1 MPTFRQDTKIGGMV
15 PMMKTDDINDQ
26 AITKDKIR
34 DGNVTT
40 EKLAEGAVSTD
51 KLPDGAIKTEKIA
64 DKNITTSKLADG
76 AVSTSKLADQNVT
89 KEKIADQSVDNSK
102 LSTEAVTYDKLKD
115 KSVITEK
122 LNDLAVTTE
131 KVEEKAITNG
141 KIGDSAVDGRTIS
154 EASVEKKH
162 LANDSVATEKLQ
174 DSAITSDKIHTDAVT
189 EEKIKDS
196 SVSNSKLAD
205 NSVGTSKIKDGNI
218 TNEKVANN
226 TLTLDK
232 LDPELRKSIQ
242 AATGLPENLVET
254 IQDVDKEVKSLH
266 SKDTD
271 LQSQITDKQQQITA
285 HDKDIELLQT
295 RSTQMEQTIN
305 NIAATGGAS
314 VANTV
319 AYTNTT
325 SGLESVNVQGAIDEL
340 AAKNKTQDA
349 TISANVSEVASK
361 LSEESERVNGELAKK
376 ANTEDVTTQMQ
387 TEQERVNAEFA
398 KKFDKESI
406 LQDSGDA
413 EDKVMSQKAVST
425 IFNDLSNKIIESYLE
440 YENSFINSNG
450 TLVKFESY
458 RHSRYI
464 KVKEGLSVKGCYAP
478 NNGLLVAKYDKDLN
492 LTGFYTLDGADSGEG
507 SFTYNNVK
515 DSSYIRFNCREDI
528 RVEILGAEVVDD
540 SIISEIK
547 VANGEIDKTNTRMLT
562 SDGRAYLGN
571 LEIDKNYRVTLSS
584 SYVVDNSKSTR
595 IEEQNVDIQP
605 TGGYDIYIAYLDS
618 SNKFKVTKNIS
629 DINELS
635 VVLARFIIN
644 SEYKIIIKY
653 SICTIVYKGTTYN
666 LNTAIDN
673 YEQKEDAGD
682 LYLAEMGE
690 VKGVLPTQLIAKYDA
705 FQREVYAIRANLA
718 SEKDTPVILFNA
730 ITNNFTQVDTIYA
743 KDITAGKTNIYFL
756 KKAIYLHANMYIGL
770 AGNVNWSSNIDGGFD
785 GGWYYNTETSS
796 WVKSKSLV
804 FDYGIYARNPI
815 RNYVG
820 KKFAI
825 MTDSIGTDNYAS
837 KEGRVYWKRL
847 AKTCGLNLTN
857 SSCLG
862 GTSIM
867 DGIRK
872 DTISFTNSERFGKL
886 KSEGEGGISPDIIFI
901 QGGINDWG
909 NDEEFDKGT
918 FIKAMSIGSFEDGN
932 EDPTISFYS
941 AYSFLLNNLT
951 KLYPNAQ
958 LYCCT
963 PIKSWETGRQFS
975 DFPQK
980 NRYGV
985 TMTQVVNAIKDVAS
999 AYGAKIIDFYSEMPT
1014 TKYNW
1019 KKYHDTKVG
1028 IQGYHPGDEGYAV
1041 MEEIMFRHFIN

>member
-1 MPTFRQDTKIGGMV
+1 MAKETVYNNTLVSGAADETLTYTRYVKDESSGKSTKELLDEKV
-15 PMMKTDDINDQ
+15 NKTDQLGTTQI
-26 AITKDKIR
+26 ADKA
-34 DGNVTT
+34 VTT
-40 EKLAEGAVSTD
+40 EKLENESVTTD
-51 KLPDGAIKTEKIA
+51 KLDAASVTTEKVA
-64 DKNITTSKLADG
+64 DANITTSKLADSS
-76 AVSTSKLADQNVT
+76 VET
-89 KEKIADQSVDNSK
+89 EKINNK
-102 LSTEAVTYDKLKD
+102 AVTTD
-115 KSVITEK
+115 K
-122 LNDLAVTTE
+122 LND
-131 KVEEKAITNG
+131 G
-141 KIGDSAVDGRTIS
+141 AVDGRTIS

-242 AATGLPENLVET
+242 AATGLPENLVEV
-254 IQDVDKEVKSLH
+254 IQDVDVEVKSLH

-325 SGLESVNVQGAIDEL
+325 SGLQSVNAQGAIDEL
-340 AAKNKTQDA
+340 AAKNKLQDA
-349 TISANVSEVASK
+349 TISA
-361 LSEESERVNGELAKK
+361 K
-376 ANTEDVTTQMQ
+376 ANTEDVSSQMQ
-387 TEQERVNAEFA
+387 TEQERVNTEFA

-406 LQDSGDA
+406 LQESGDA
-413 EDKVMSQKAVST
+413 EDKVMSQKAVSAKLSDL
-425 IFNDLSNKIIESYLE
+425 FNKNIEAYLE
-440 YENSFINSNG
+440 YGNSFINSNG
-450 TLVKFESY
+450 TLVKFEPY

-478 NNGLLVAKYDKDLN
+478 NNGLLVAKYDKGLN
-492 LTGFYTLDGADSGEG
+492 LIGFYTLNGADSGDG
-507 SFTYNNVK
+507 SFTYNDVN

-528 RVEILGAEVVDD
+528 NIEILGAEVVDD
-540 SIISEIK
+540 SIINEIK
-547 VANGEIDKTNTRMLT
+547 VVNGEIDKTNTCILVN
-562 SDGRAYLGN
+562 DGRTYLGN
-571 LEIDKNYRVTLSS
+571 LVIDKNYRVTLSA
-584 SYVVDNSKSTR
+584 SYVVDNSTNTR

-605 TGGYDIYIAYLDS
+605 TGGYDIYTAYLDS
-618 SNKFKVTKNIS
+618 NNKFKVAKNIS

-635 VVLARFIIN
+635 VVLARFVIN
-644 SEYKIIIKY
+644 SDYKIIIKY
-653 SICTIVYKGTTYN
+653 SICTIVYKDTTYN
-666 LNTAIDN
+666 INAAIDN
-673 YEQKEDAGD
+673 YKQKEDAGD

-690 VKGVLPTQLIAKYDA
+690 VKGVLSTQLIAKYDA

-718 SEKDTPVILFNA
+718 SVKDTPVILFNA
-730 ITNNFTQVDTIYA
+730 ITNNFTQVDTIHA
-743 KDITAGKTNIYFL
+743 KDITAGKTNVYFL
-756 KKAIYLHANMYIGL
+756 NKNIYLHANMYIGL
-770 AGNVNWSSNIDGGFD
+770 GGNVNWSSNIDGGFD

-796 WVKSKSLV
+796 WVKNKNLV

-815 RNYVG
+815 RNIIG

-837 KEGRVYWKRL
+837 KEDRVYWKRL
-847 AKTCGLNLTN
+847 AKTCGLILIN

-872 DTISFTNSERFGKL
+872 DTIAFTNSERYGKL
-886 KSEGEGGISPDIIFI
+886 KSEGESGISPDIIFI

-918 FIKAMSIGSFEDGN
+918 FVKAMSIGSFEDGN

-999 AYGAKIIDFYSEMPT
+999 AYGAQVVDFYSEMPI

-1019 KKYHDTKVG
+1019 KKYHDTKAG

>member
-1 MPTFRQDTKIGGMV
+1 MV

-51 KLPDGAIKTEKIA
+51 KLPDGAVKTEKIA
-64 DKNITTSKLADG
+64 DENVTTSKLADG
-76 AVSTSKLADQNVT
+76 AVSTSKIADQNVT

-102 LSTEAVTYDKLKD
+102 LSPEAVTYDKVKD
-115 KSVITEK
+115 KAIITEK
-122 LNDLAVTTE
+122 LSDRAVTTE
-131 KVEEKAITNG
+131 KVEEKAITNT
-141 KIGDSAVDGRTIS
+141 KLGDQSVDGRVVR
-154 EASVEKKH
+154 EASLETKHFANESVTTEKVARKSITKDK
-162 LANDSVATEKLQ
+162 LADNAVDASQVVDGSIGNAKLSPDSVT
-174 DSAITSDKIHTDAVT
+174 T
-189 EEKIKDS
+189 EKIKDS
-196 SVSNSKLAD
+196 SV
-205 NSVGTSKIKDGNI
+205 
-218 TNEKVANN
+218 TNEKIADN
-226 TLTLDK
+226 TLGFGK
-232 LDPELRKSIQ
+232 FDPELRKTIQ
-242 AATGLPENLVET
+242 AATGLPEDLNQM
-254 IQDVDKEVKSLH
+254 IQDVDKSIKQLH
-266 SKDTD
+266 EKDTD
-271 LQSQITDKQQQITA
+271 LQSHIDDKQQQITSN
-285 HDKDIELLQT
+285 DDDISLLQT
-295 RSTQMEQTIN
+295 RSTQMEETIKS
-305 NIAATGGAS
+305 IAATGGAS
-314 VANTV
+314 QAN
-319 AYTNTT
+319 
-325 SGLESVNVQGAIDEL
+325 AITYNNSNSQLAAINIQSAVDEL
-340 AAKNKTQDA
+340 QSSKINKTSIVQ
-349 TISANVSEVASK
+349 E
-361 LSEESERVNGELAKK
+361 LGE
-376 ANTEDVTTQMQ
+376 
-387 TEQERVNAEFA
+387 
-398 KKFDKESI
+398 
-406 LQDSGDA
+406 A
-413 EDKVMSQKAVST
+413 EDKVISQKAVSDKLS
-425 IFNDLSNKIIESYLE
+425 DLFDKNIEAYLE
-440 YENSFINSNG
+440 YGNSFINSNG
-450 TLVKFESY
+450 TLAKFEHY

-478 NNGLLVAKYDKDLN
+478 NNGLLVAKYDKGLN
-492 LTGFYTLDGADSGEG
+492 LIGFYTLNGADSGDG
-507 SFTYNNVK
+507 SFTYNDVN

-528 RVEILGAEVVDD
+528 NIEILGAEVVDD
-540 SIISEIK
+540 SIINEIK
-547 VANGEIDKTNTRMLT
+547 VVNGEIDKTNTCILVN
-562 SDGRAYLGN
+562 DGRTYLGN
-571 LEIDKNYRVTLSS
+571 LVIDKNYRVTLSA
-584 SYVVDNSKSTR
+584 SYVVDNSTNTR

-618 SNKFKVTKNIS
+618 NNKFKVAKNIS

-635 VVLARFIIN
+635 VVLARFVIN
-644 SEYKIIIKY
+644 SDYKIIIKY
-653 SICTIVYKGTTYN
+653 SICTIVYKDTTYN
-666 LNTAIDN
+666 INAAIDN
-673 YEQKEDAGD
+673 YKQKEDAGD

-690 VKGVLPTQLIAKYDA
+690 VKGVLSTQLIAKYDA
-705 FQREVYAIRANLA
+705 FQREVYAIRANLV

-730 ITNNFTQVDTIYA
+730 ITNNFTQVDTIHA
-743 KDITAGKTNIYFL
+743 KDITAGKTNVYFL
-756 KKAIYLHANMYIGL
+756 NKNIYLHANMYIGL
-770 AGNVNWSSNIDGGFD
+770 GGNVNWSSNIDGGFD

-796 WVKSKSLV
+796 WVKNKNLV

-815 RNYVG
+815 RNIIG

-837 KEGRVYWKRL
+837 KEDRVYWKRL
-847 AKTCGLNLTN
+847 AKTCGLILIN

-872 DTISFTNSERFGKL
+872 DTIAFTNSERYGKL
-886 KSEGEGGISPDIIFI
+886 KSEGESGISPDIIFI

-918 FIKAMSIGSFEDGN
+918 FVKAMSIGSFEDGN

-999 AYGAKIIDFYSEMPT
+999 AYGAQVVDFYSEMPI

-1019 KKYHDTKVG
+1019 KKYHDTKAG

>member
-1 MPTFRQDTKIGGMV
+1 MGTTKLNIGKIPISKGEYQEGTAYQRLNQVTMLGSTYQS
-15 PMMKTDDINDQ
+15 KIDDN
-26 AITKDKIR
+26 
-34 DGNVTT
+34 
-40 EKLAEGAVSTD
+40 
-51 KLPDGAIKTEKIA
+51 
-64 DKNITTSKLADG
+64 TSAPAQMGADG
-76 AVSTSKLADQNVT
+76 AVEN
-89 KEKIADQSVDNSK
+89 IN
-102 LSTEAVTYDKLKD
+102 
-115 KSVITEK
+115 TEK
-122 LNDLAVTTE
+122 WLCVAVGNVSAAR
-131 KVEEKAITNG
+131 KVVYN
-141 KIGDSAVDGRTIS
+141 
-154 EASVEKKH
+154 
-162 LANDSVATEKLQ
+162 
-174 DSAITSDKIHTDAVT
+174 
-189 EEKIKDS
+189 
-196 SVSNSKLAD
+196 
-205 NSVGTSKIKDGNI
+205 
-218 TNEKVANN
+218 NE
-226 TLTLDK
+226 
-232 LDPELRKSIQ
+232 
-242 AATGLPENLVET
+242 
-254 IQDVDKEVKSLH
+254 
-266 SKDTD
+266 
-271 LQSQITDKQQQITA
+271 
-285 HDKDIELLQT
+285 
-295 RSTQMEQTIN
+295 
-305 NIAATGGAS
+305 
-314 VANTV
+314 
-319 AYTNTT
+319 T
-325 SGLESVNVQGAIDEL
+325 SGLEAGNVQEAIDEVGSKVSDL
-340 AAKNKTQDA
+340 QHKN
-349 TISANVSEVASK
+349 
-361 LSEESERVNGELAKK
+361 
-376 ANTEDVTTQMQ
+376 
-387 TEQERVNAEFA
+387 
-398 KKFDKESI
+398 
-406 LQDSGDA
+406 
-413 EDKVMSQKAVST
+413 
-425 IFNDLSNKIIESYLE
+425 IEAYLE
-440 YENSFINSNG
+440 YGNSFINSNG
-450 TLVKFESY
+450 TLIKFENY

-478 NNGLLVAKYDKDLN
+478 NNGLLVAKYDKGLN
-492 LTGFYTLDGADSGEG
+492 LIGFYTLNGADSGEG
-507 SFTYNNVK
+507 SFTYNDVN

-528 RVEILGAEVVDD
+528 NVEILGAEVVDD
-540 SIISEIK
+540 SIINEIK
-547 VANGEIDKTNTRMLT
+547 VVNGEIDKTNTCILVN
-562 SDGRAYLGN
+562 DGRTYLGN
-571 LEIDKNYRVTLSS
+571 LVIDKNYRVTLSA
-584 SYVVDNSKSTR
+584 SYVVDNSTSTR

-618 SNKFKVTKNIS
+618 NNKFKVAKNIS

-635 VVLARFIIN
+635 VVLARFVIN
-644 SEYKIIIKY
+644 SDYKISIKY
-653 SICTIVYKGTTYN
+653 SICTIVYKDTTYN
-666 LNTAIDN
+666 INAAIDN
-673 YEQKEDAGD
+673 YKQKEDAGD

-690 VKGVLPTQLIAKYDA
+690 VKGVLSTQLIAKYDA

-730 ITNNFTQVDTIYA
+730 ITSNFTQVDTIHA
-743 KDITAGKTNIYFL
+743 KDITAGKTNVYFL
-756 KKAIYLHANMYIGL
+756 NKTIYLHANMYIGL
-770 AGNVNWSSNIDGGFD
+770 GGNVNWSSNVNGGFD

-796 WVKSKSLV
+796 WVKNKALV

-815 RNYVG
+815 RNFIG

-837 KEGRVYWKRL
+837 KEDRVYWKRL
-847 AKTCGLNLTN
+847 AKTCGLILIN

-872 DTISFTNSERFGKL
+872 GTTAFTDSERYGKL

-999 AYGAKIIDFYSEMPT
+999 AYGAQVIDFYSEMPI

-1028 IQGYHPGDEGYAV
+1028 IQGYHPGDEGYSV